1 MRLITYPA
9 IVAFLVIGLVSP
21 SEADAQCRRGVIV
34 GPGITVVGPCLP
46 PPIFVVRPLPP
57 PVVVVQPLP
66 PPPPPAAAPPPPPPS
81 PQATVVAPVVPCYAP
96 PARVY
101 RPRYRRVRLF
111 TVGMYGEG
119 TMFSK
124 GGMGG
129 AGLYAQLKVGRGLHL
144 YGSVGGSSSC
154 TSCDPD
160 NYRRSDLKTSL
171 GLQYYMSRRNWRI
184 KPFIRGSIVY
194 QAVNFRDPMSFDNDS
209 ILKESQVGGELALG
223 LEWRPLSWLVFGA
236 DVAYLGLSRVGND
249 EFVTQQVVLDQ
260 NRMDGVPTVNKNEH
274 GVNFRFTAAIRF

>member
-9 IVAFLVIGLVSP
+9 ILGFLVIGLASP
-21 SEADAQCRRGVIV
+21 SDADAQCRRHVIV
-34 GPGITVVGPCLP
+34 GPGVTVVGPCQ
-46 PPIFVVRPLPP
+46 PLPP

-66 PPPPPAAAPPPPPPS
+66 PPPPPAAAPPPPPPPS
-81 PQATVVAPVVPCYAP
+81 PQATVVQPVVPCDAP

-101 RPRYRRVRLF
+101 RRRYRRVRLF
-111 TVGMYGEG
+111 TLGIYGEG

-129 AGLYAQLKVGRGLHL
+129 AGLYAQLKMGRGLHL

-154 TSCDPD
+154 TSCNEN

-171 GLQYYMSRRNWRI
+171 GLQYYMARRGWRL
-184 KPFIRGSIVY
+184 KPFIRGTIVY
-194 QAVNFRDPMSFDNDS
+194 QAVSFRDPLMQDDVGAVLN
-209 ILKESQVGGELALG
+209 ESQVGGELAVG
-223 LEWRPLSWLVFGA
+223 LEWRPLKWLTFGA
-236 DVAYLGLSRVGND
+236 DIAYLGLSRVSKD
-249 EFVTQQVVLDQ
+249 DITTQQVVLDQ
-260 NRMDGVPTVNKNEH
+260 SRMGGVPTVRKSEN